1 MVPPEQT
8 RRAAGTPIGGQFA
21 STSRPKTTTLSL
33 ESDADPARSLPEPI
47 WPPISFE
54 SHPWESNAA
63 GISRTEWKATRGPY
77 VAAVVPQIAS
87 VHDIQLP
94 GDVRVLAEEAAT
106 EIARFDAELGHDI
119 APFSAVLLRSES
131 AASSKIENLTASARA
146 IAIAELGDRS
156 RPNATLIVSNTR
168 AMRAAI
174 ELANR
179 LDSEAVV
186 AMHGALL
193 GDSNREW
200 TGEWRDQQVW
210 IGGRNSPHTARF
222 VPPHHDRVPAAMDDL
237 VAFMARDDL
246 PVVVQAAIAHAQ
258 FETIHP
264 FPDGNGRVGRAIIH
278 SLLRGKGLTRT
289 ITVPVS
295 AGLLTDTS
303 TYFDALDSYRSGDPV
318 PIVQQLSDAS
328 LRSIDNGRHLAADL
342 RSIRQGWTESIRARS
357 DSTAWKL
364 ADVLLRQPVVSSSLV
379 QGELGVTV
387 SNSFRAIK
395 RLVEAGVLN
404 EVRGTRRNQLWE
416 AQHVT
421 AALDAFAER
430 AGRRRNT

>member
-8 RRAAGTPIGGQFA
+8 RRAAGSPIGGQFA
-21 STSRPKTTTLSL
+21 STSRPKTTTLSF

-156 RPNATLIVSNTR
+156 RPNATLIVSNTK

-357 DSTAWKL
+357 DSTAGKL